1 MVQALYAT
9 TPTERTAVPYSDPP
23 VFMAWPKIARLNRDI
38 VVTEKLD
45 GTNACVIVHD
55 DGQVYAQS
63 RTRLITPGKNTDN
76 YGFAAWVQEHAD
88 ELRAGLG
95 PGHHFGEWY
104 GRGIQRTYGLDHRR
118 FALFNTGRW
127 LVNPESGDAESLPGC
142 CEAVPVLYS
151 GPFGLYGHRQ
161 LEWHLDYLRRQG
173 SVAVPGF
180 MRPEGVV
187 VWHTAARTA
196 FKVTIEGDEQPKGA
210 R

>member
-1 MVQALYAT
+1 M
-9 TPTERTAVPYSDPP
+9 PYSDPP

-45 GTNACVIVHD
+45 GTNAAVIVHD

-63 RTRLITPGKNTDN
+63 RTRLITPGKQTDN
-76 YGFAAWVQEHAD
+76 YGFAAWVAEHAD
-88 ELRAGLG
+88 ELRWGLG

-118 FALFNTGRW
+118 FALFNTSRW
-127 LVNPESGDAESLPGC
+127 LVDPESGDAEALPDC
-142 CEAVPVLYS
+142 CSVVPVLYT
-151 GPFGLYGHRQ
+151 GPFDSGVIHSKVA
-161 LEWHLDYLRRQG
+161 HLQVCG
-173 SVAVPGF
+173 SRAVPGF

-187 VWHTAARTA
+187 VWHTAARTS
-196 FKVTIEGDEQPKGA
+196 FKVTLEGDEKPKGA

>member
-1 MVQALYAT
+1 M
-9 TPTERTAVPYSDPP
+9 PYSDPP

-63 RTRLITPGKNTDN
+63 RTRLITPGQNTDN
-76 YGFAAWVQEHAD
+76 YGFAAWVAEHAG
-88 ELRAGLG
+88 ELRCGLG

-104 GRGIQRTYGLDHRR
+104 GRGIQRAYGLDHRR

-127 LVNPESGDAESLPGC
+127 ASEDRPAC
-142 CEAVPVLYS
+142 CDVVPTLYV
-151 GPFGLYGHRQ
+151 GPFASEAGPCTAVISAVAA
-161 LEWHLDYLRRQG
+161 LRRKG
-173 SVAVPGF
+173 SRAVPGF

-187 VWHTAARTA
+187 VWHTAARTS
-196 FKVTIEGDEQPKGA
+196 FKVALEGDEQPKGA